1 MTSVDLNTMTTRL
14 RVGSAKQEKQ
24 NRNGALNHSCMVRS
38 RIKYIQGSTQYYV
51 VGDSICIYKRRHS
64 RALFQLNGHSLL
76 QTSDHF
82 PSLWPISKICATIVF
97 QTFVVVWPGNLELH
111 LAHQHMVTGPKL
123 PETTHHSG
131 MQLHVIWSVSCNQEG
146 RHLLQADRTKLKE
159 EPQVYKANKWWMP
172 LRNAKVSAP
181 IWYQCKMAIRLFP
194 E

>member
-1 MTSVDLNTMTTRL
+1 
-14 RVGSAKQEKQ
+14 
-24 NRNGALNHSCMVRS
+24 MVLWIIRAWLE
-38 RIKYIQGSTQYYV
+38 V
-51 VGDSICIYKRRHS
+51 VLCIS
-64 RALFQLNGHSLL
+64 RAVHNITWWVTLFAFTNADTQGRCSSWMDSLL

-97 QTFVVVWPGNLELH
+97 QTFVVAWPGNLELH
-111 LAHQHMVTGPKL
+111 LAHQHMVTGLKL

-146 RHLLQADRTKLKE
+146 RHLLQANRTKWKE